1 MLVNELDN
9 FTGTECWYRHG
20 LNREFLY
27 TEGAQYFAEQAGA
40 YWFLDIM
47 ATEVFELQKDNPFI
61 SVEMTAQDGK
71 ALITAT
77 DGDETTIWDK
87 RISFT
92 DCPEGTY
99 KFFLIDNVFL
109 LRSEY

>member
-1 MLVNELDN
+1 MLVNDLDN
-9 FTGTECWYRHG
+9 FTGTENWYRHN
-20 LNREFLY
+20 LMHDTVY
-27 TEGAQYFAEQAGA
+27 TDGVKYFADQAGA

-47 ATEVFELQKDNPFI
+47 ATELFELQQDNPFI
-61 SVEMTAQDGK
+61 SVEMTVKDQA

-77 DGDETTIWDK
+77 DGNETTIWDK
-87 RISFT
+87 KISFT

-99 KFFLIDNVFL
+99 KFFMIDNVFL

>member
-1 MLVNELDN
+1 MLVNDLEN
-9 FTGTECWYRHG
+9 FTGTESYTRHG
-20 LNREFLY
+20 LNRAFLY
-27 TEGAQYFAEQAGA
+27 TEGVEYFAEQAGA

-47 ATEVFELQKDNPFI
+47 ATEVFELQGNNPFI
-61 SVEMTAQDGK
+61 SVEMTVFDQK
-71 ALITAT
+71 AVINAT
-77 DGDETTIWDK
+77 DGDETHLWGK

-99 KFFLIDNVFL
+99 KFFMIDHVFL

>member
-9 FTGTECWYRHG
+9 FTGTESYFRHG
-20 LNREFLY
+20 LNRNFLY

-47 ATEVFELQKDNPFI
+47 ATEVAELQGDNPFI
-61 SVEMTAQDGK
+61 SVEMTVKDQA

-77 DGDETTIWDK
+77 DGDETTIWDR

-92 DCPEGTY
+92 DCPDGTY

>member
-1 MLVNELDN
+1 MLVNDLDN
-9 FTGTECWYRHG
+9 FTGTESYFRHG
-20 LNREFLY
+20 LNRDFLY

-47 ATEVFELQKDNPFI
+47 ATEVAELQGDNPFI
-61 SVEMTAQDGK
+61 SVEMTVFDQK
-71 ALITAT
+71 AVINAT
-77 DGDETTIWDK
+77 DGDETYLWGK

-92 DCPEGTY
+92 DCPDGTY

>member
-9 FTGTECWYRHG
+9 FTGTESYFRHG
-20 LNREFLY
+20 LNRDFLY

-47 ATEVFELQKDNPFI
+47 ATEVAELQEDNPFI
-61 SVEMTAQDGK
+61 AVEMTVKDGK

-77 DGDETTIWDK
+77 DGNESHIWD
-87 RISFT
+87 RVISFT
-92 DCPEGTY
+92 DCPEGMY